1 MKQKVFYNWNKCKSD
16 YKMAGNHWCL
26 KNMIKEDTLEN
37 IENCKTKGCTICD
50 FEKDRLWEI
59 QELPRKK
66 ALNKVLKAKNK

>member
-50 FEKDRLWEI
+50 FEKDRL
-59 QELPRKK
+59 
-66 ALNKVLKAKNK
+66 